1 LSSLRERL
9 FTWQQRH
16 APYVFIA
23 PFIVLFLTFG
33 LYPLV
38 KSLILSFYITAG
50 PTNQVFVGLDNFRF
64 LLTDPD
70 FYTAVAN
77 TSVFALASVTIQ
89 LPLSLALA
97 LMLNHRFL
105 KGRSAFRLAFFSPRL
120 VGMVF
125 VGVLF
130 SLIFATRFGLLNV
143 VLHDATAG
151 LFGEDAAFPLSTAW
165 LGDKSLVMPALVLTS
180 LWLYVGFNMIYFLAA
195 LQNVDQ
201 ALYEAAMVDGAGPV
215 ARFRHVT
222 LPGIKPVAV
231 FVVVLSTIG
240 SFQLFELPYL
250 MLNNSAGPGK
260 AGLTVVM
267 YLYQNGFVSG
277 DLGYA
282 STIGWTL
289 AAGVLL
295 LALVQMRLSG
305 TMRKGGQ

>member
-1 LSSLRERL
+1 
-9 FTWQQRH
+9 
-16 APYVFIA
+16 VFIA
-23 PFIVLFLTFG
+23 PFIILFCTFG

-50 PTNQVFVGLDNFRF
+50 PKNQVFVGLDNFRF

-70 FYTAVAN
+70 FYTAVGN
-77 TSVFALASVTIQ
+77 TTVFALASVCIQ
-89 LPLSLALA
+89 LPLSLGLA

-143 VLHDATAG
+143 VLHDATAPI
-151 LFGEDAAFPLSTAW
+151 FGEDNAFPLNTAW
-165 LGDKSLVMPALVLTS
+165 LGKKTLVMPALVITS

-195 LQNVDQ
+195 LQNVDES
-201 ALYEAAMVDGAGPV
+201 LYEAAMVDGAGPV
-215 ARFRHVT
+215 ARFWHVT

-260 AGLTVVM
+260 AGLTIVM

-289 AAGVLL
+289 ALGVLV

-305 TMRKGGQ
+305 TFRKEA